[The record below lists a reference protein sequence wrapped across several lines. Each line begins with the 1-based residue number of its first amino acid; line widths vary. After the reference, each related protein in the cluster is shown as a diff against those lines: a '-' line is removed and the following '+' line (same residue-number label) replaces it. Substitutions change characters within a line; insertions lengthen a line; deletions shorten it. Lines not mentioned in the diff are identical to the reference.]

1 MGIHVVQD
9 LPTPARLDKLYPIGP
24 KHHVDAHRSATQA
37 ILAGHDKRLLMI
49 TGPCSAWPPEAVDAY
64 AEKLERLQEDVQQ
77 QVFCLMR
84 VYIQKPRTALGWPGP
99 HNQPDPLGEPDI
111 QEGIHQC
118 RELMC
123 RVGQKVPIADEM
135 LFTGNV
141 PHFDKLVTYTA
152 VGARST
158 QDSDHRFH
166 ASGLDGPVGIKN
178 PTSGN
183 IEVGVD
189 GVQVAQHAN
198 DFVRNNQWVRSH
210 GNPSAHLILR
220 GGEQGP
226 NYSPQHIS
234 LASQLLMDPRR
245 EIKNPAIIID
255 ASHDNCRNGK
265 GKDPELQLVVL
276 DSVMSGI
283 RRQREEYQLVRGF
296 MLESFLKGGCQK
308 IGPDMKRDGTSI
320 TDPCLS
326 WDRTEQAIREI
337 ANQHAAV
344 R

>member
-24 KHHVDAHRSATQA
+24 KHHVDAHRRTTQA
-37 ILAGHDKRLLMI
+37 ILSGHDKRLLMI

-64 AEKLERLQEDVQQ
+64 AEKLEQLQKDVRQ

-84 VYIQKPRTALGWPGP
+84 VYIQKPRTALGWPGS
-99 HNQPDPLGEPDI
+99 HNQPDPLGKPDI

-118 RELMC
+118 RALMC

-189 GVQVAQHAN
+189 GVQVAQHEN
-198 DFVRNNQWVRSH
+198 DFVRNNQWVHSD
-210 GNPSAHLILR
+210 GNPYAHLVLR
-220 GGEQGP
+220 GGELGP
-226 NYSPQHIS
+226 NYDPQH
-234 LASQLLMDPRR
+234 LAQATHLLTDPGKGIR
-245 EIKNPAIIID
+245 NPAIVID
-255 ASHDNCRNGK
+255 A
-265 GKDPELQLVVL
+265 
-276 DSVMSGI
+276 
-283 RRQREEYQLVRGF
+283 RET
-296 MLESFLKGGCQK
+296 LKNTTH
-308 IGPDMKRDGTSI
+308 M
-320 TDPCLS
+320 
-326 WDRTEQAIREI
+326 
-337 ANQHAAV
+337 
-344 R
+344 